1 MFGGVTMSISK
12 INQMI
17 KYIPLLLFI
26 GLAWSKVDKDTSN
39 IDYYKEG
46 MIAAKKDFAESK
58 RFYGLTWDQSL
69 LNPMI
74 NHYTVVTN
82 SQHGKEFESGY
93 RKEVRKQQLKQ
104 SIKSFSCIA
113 VIIPYTFFVFFLFNP
128 GAGILLH

>member
-1 MFGGVTMSISK
+1 MTKYSILS
-12 INQMI
+12 I
-17 KYIPLLLFI
+17 FI
-26 GLAWSKVDKDTSN
+26 GLAWGKVDKDTSN
-39 IDYYKEG
+39 IDYCKEG
-46 MIAAKKDFAESK
+46 MIAAKKDFAESR
-58 RFYGLTWDQSL
+58 RFYGLTWNQAL

-113 VIIPYTFFVFFLFNP
+113 VIIPCTFFVFFLFNP

>member
-1 MFGGVTMSISK
+1 MTKYSILS
-12 INQMI
+12 I
-17 KYIPLLLFI
+17 FI
-26 GLAWSKVDKDTSN
+26 GLAWGKVDKDTSN
-39 IDYYKEG
+39 IDYYNQG
-46 MIAAKKDFAESK
+46 MIAAKKEFAESK
-58 RFYGLTWDQSL
+58 RFYGLTWNQSL

-104 SIKSFSCIA
+104 SIKIFSCIA
-113 VIIPYTFFVFFLFNP
+113 GIIPCTFFVFFLFNP

>member
-1 MFGGVTMSISK
+1 MV
-12 INQMI
+12 
-17 KYIPLLLFI
+17 KYLSVLLVI
-26 GLAWSKVDKDTSN
+26 GFTRGKVDKDTSN

-58 RFYGLTWDQSL
+58 RFYGLIWNQSL

-82 SQHGKEFESGY
+82 SQHGKKFESGY
-93 RKEVRKQQLKQ
+93 RKEMRKQQLKQ
-104 SIKSFSCIA
+104 GLKSFSCI
-113 VIIPYTFFVFFLFNP
+113 VGTIPCTFLVFFLSNP

>member
-1 MFGGVTMSISK
+1 MSKRK

-39 IDYYKEG
+39 IDYYNEG

-58 RFYGLTWDQSL
+58 RFYGLTWNQSL

-74 NHYTVVTN
+74 NHYTLVTN
-82 SQHGKEFESGY
+82 PQHGKKFESGY
-93 RKEVRKQQLKQ
+93 RKEIRKQQLKQ
-104 SIKSFSCIA
+104 SLKSFSCIA
-113 VIIPYTFFVFFLFNP
+113 GTIPCAFLLFFLSNP

>member
-1 MFGGVTMSISK
+1 MV
-12 INQMI
+12 
-17 KYIPLLLFI
+17 KYLSVLLVI
-26 GLAWSKVDKDTSN
+26 GFAWGKVEKDTSN

-46 MIAAKKDFAESK
+46 MIAAKKDFSESK
-58 RFYGLTWDQSL
+58 RFYGLTWNQSL

-82 SQHGKEFESGY
+82 PQHGKKFESGY

-104 SIKSFSCIA
+104 GLKSFSCI
-113 VIIPYTFFVFFLFNP
+113 VGTIPCAFLVFFLSNP